1 MTIPRVFFVG
11 TAGSGKSTMVNS
23 FKDWLV
29 GLNYDAITVN
39 LDPGAEFLP
48 YEPDVDVRES
58 ISLEDVMAQYNLGP
72 NGAQIVAADLLVNEV
87 GEIIERIESFD
98 SDYVLID
105 TPGQLELFAFRQS
118 SSMLVESFGIDSSAI
133 VYLLDSA
140 LLKDPQSYASLR
152 FLGLSILTKFYM
164 PFLPVASKSD
174 LLEPKE
180 IENIKRWDRNKAEFI
195 EDLRRLAATVNV
207 QLSEEIIS
215 ATESLNLLGNSIF
228 ASSQTGDGMEDIYA
242 FLQNVFYGSE
252 DLEKR

>member
-140 LLKDPQSYASLR
+140 
-152 FLGLSILTKFYM
+152 
-164 PFLPVASKSD
+164 
-174 LLEPKE
+174 
-180 IENIKRWDRNKAEFI
+180 
-195 EDLRRLAATVNV
+195 
-207 QLSEEIIS
+207 
-215 ATESLNLLGNSIF
+215 
-228 ASSQTGDGMEDIYA
+228 
-242 FLQNVFYGSE
+242 
-252 DLEKR
+252 